1 MADLIMM
8 RVLVERFVPPM
19 AAAALDGVISTLGR
33 LPSLPAVAANASG
46 NKTMRRSRCLR
57 RESRLPRRNTTV
69 QAAAFPGGLPPP
81 ENAA

>member
-19 AAAALDGVISTLGR
+19 AAADVSSTLGP
-33 LPSLPAVAANASG
+33 LPSLPANASG